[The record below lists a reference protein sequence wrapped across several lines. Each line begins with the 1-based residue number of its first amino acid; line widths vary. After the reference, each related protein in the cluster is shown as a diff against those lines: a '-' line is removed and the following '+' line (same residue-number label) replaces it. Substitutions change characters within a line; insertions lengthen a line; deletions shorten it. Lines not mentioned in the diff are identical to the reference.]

1 MHSLMLHKKGI
12 LYAPDY
18 AINAG
23 GVINV
28 VMIGLDHEHMM
39 HHVDIIGNTLD
50 EIFQRSR
57 MKNQDTAT
65 TADEIVQERL
75 SAASGDKIAVNG
87 H

>member
-1 MHSLMLHKKGI
+1 
-12 LYAPDY
+12 
-18 AINAG
+18 
-23 GVINV
+23 
-28 VMIGLDHEHMM
+28 M